1 MWRFFYTSLL
11 LICQPLILCFIGL
24 LSVKSPRYRQRL
36 AERYGFYG
44 NVPCPPPQGIFIHAA
59 SVGEVIAAIPL
70 VRQLQQDYP
79 HLSITFTTFYAN
91 RFRARQS
98 HFWRQR
104 FSLLSPP

>member
-44 NVPCPPPQGIFIHAA
+44 NASCPPPQGIFIHAA
-59 SVGEVIAAIPL
+59 SVGEVIAATPL

-79 HLSITFTTFYAN
+79 HLSITFTTFTPTGSEQIG
-91 RFRARQS
+91 RA
-98 HFWRQR
+98 HV
-104 FSLLSPP
+104 